1 MLTAIKPKRLNPSIL
16 VLLDAKPGELLLC
29 DK

>member
-16 VLLDAKPGELLLC
+16 VLFDAKPRELLLS

>member
-16 VLLDAKPGELLLC
+16 VLLGAKPGELLLS